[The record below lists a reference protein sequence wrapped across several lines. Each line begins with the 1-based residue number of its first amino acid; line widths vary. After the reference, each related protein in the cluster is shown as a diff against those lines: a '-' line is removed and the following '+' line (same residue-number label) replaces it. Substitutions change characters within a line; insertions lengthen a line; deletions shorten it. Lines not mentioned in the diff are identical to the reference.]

1 MDANRRPGSV
11 LIAALSVLSVFY
23 FVGGVVLG
31 AAAYR
36 RGTPFGHETPIEWSR
51 IPSEFARTSW
61 SEVQPFFPWLRAPA
75 LALALM
81 VALTLMLTLSP
92 RFLLGRTWLQYA
104 AVALLFLAVPIAL
117 MGALSVVFMIL
128 NATLLPSGLDGE
140 WLNEFHPVMEAFF
153 LAFLACSISFVR
165 APKDC

>member
-1 MDANRRPGSV
+1 MDANRRPGSI

-31 AAAYR
+31 AAASR

-61 SEVQPFFPWLRAPA
+61 SEVQPFFPWLLAPT
-75 LALALM
+75 LALM
-81 VALTLMLTLSP
+81 VALTLVLALSP
-92 RFLLGRTWLQYA
+92 RFLLGRSWLQYA
-104 AVALLFLAVPIAL
+104 AVALIFLSVPAAL
-117 MGALSVVFMIL
+117 MGAISVVFMIL